1 MPTIPQLPSVT
12 SVNADD
18 ELPIQQNGVTSSVTV
33 STLLAST
40 QPALLTPSGTLLGNT
55 SLGAASPQPIGVGSG
70 LTLNDGTLAVNFGT
84 TAGTA
89 AAGNDPR
96 LTGALQAANNL
107 SDLTNAA
114 AARTNLGLGTM
125 ATQNAGAVAISGGTI
140 GGTDV
145 SLATAEALATTTA
158 RSLAARFADRLN
170 IDDFGLARDGK
181 TDDSAKFA
189 AAVAAAQSQNK
200 ALYIPAGGPIL
211 LAGAAQITLDNVA
224 LIGDGGVD
232 FGYPYGTQGS
242 QIWITATS
250 AAPFLIGASVLIE
263 GLCFYWPEQVDQPG
277 APIAYP
283 PLFLGMTGISAV
295 ADVVFRN
302 NQVTNAYIFFQVP
315 AATTVGD
322 VHFLENRICAL
333 SVCFDIP
340 NAADI
345 VFIHGNFFSWGVFQG
360 EVLHYG
366 GGQGAVQSVALTTSA
381 GVAAGATQIPVTAS
395 AGVVPGMQATGN
407 AAIPPGTLISAVGS
421 TSVTLSNALT
431 APLAQGAGFSAVNAD
446 YYLKYAATTESVW
459 LRITGNGSAAG
470 PSSTTDG
477 GPIAYGNFVFGYRTG
492 VLVDGGT
499 LSGSFIGT
507 HFDSI
512 GNVLRVING
521 GTVVTTRFSEF
532 SVYGYL
538 NPDSAVPLPLFEV
551 IDPAPIPYES
561 SSGADFMLAVS
572 GMEVGFCQGP
582 VFVIKG
588 DDVYEI
594 KISNSKLTRYS
605 HGAVNGPYPALL
617 IDAPNGRLTFTGNDV
632 LPQDGG
638 IGLVLTAIQSALIAS
653 NHFAFCSVPID
664 VETASGQ
671 IVCAANASY
680 NTWGASA
687 LATGLLAATS
697 LTLGGTPAAGGTL
710 TLTASG
716 GGLAS
721 PLAVTYTV
729 QAGDTPASVAAGL
742 AALLA
747 GETSIAP
754 GVLSAPAAAGA
765 TTLSLYGTAGVAAGM
780 KVYGPNVP
788 AGTVVSAVSGNTV
801 TLSAGLSA
809 LTPANTALT
818 FAGPLAAL
826 GASFPA
832 MPRLWTALHPSQGS
846 LILYSPAAAPLA
858 FTVNVS
864 SGAGLT
870 ATLGT
875 PAIRAGA
882 NLLDAGNGWDRP
894 NGAFAPLPRLAY
906 SYQTPASGA
915 TVAFP
920 PGAGLLAIGGGGTL
934 GALTIDLP
942 PQPADGEVVRIAT
955 LPAISSL
962 SVATTTGAGVLGAP
976 GSLAADSAIAFVW
989 LGAAGVWARLA

>member
-18 ELPIQQNGVTSSVTV
+18 ELPIQQNGITSSVTV

-40 QPALLTPSGTLLGNT
+40 QPAILTPSGTLLGNT

-70 LTLNDGTLAVNFGT
+70 LSLSGGTLGVNFGT
-84 TAGTA
+84 TAGTV

-96 LTGALQAANNL
+96 ITGALQAANNL
-107 SDLTNAA
+107 SDLASAA
-114 AARTNLGLGTM
+114 TARSNLGLGTM
-125 ATQNAGAVAISGGTI
+125 ATQNAGAVAISGGSVA
-140 GGTDV
+140 GTDV
-145 SLATAEALATTTA
+145 SLATALAQSTTTA

-170 IDDFGLARDGK
+170 INDFGLARDGK

-211 LAGAAQITLDNVA
+211 LAGAAQITLENVA
-224 LIGDGGVD
+224 LIGDGGTD
-232 FGYPYGTQGS
+232 FGTPYGNQGS

-250 AAPFLIGASVLIE
+250 AAPFLIGAGVLIE
-263 GLCFYWPEQVDQPG
+263 GLCFYWPEQLDGPS
-277 APIAYP
+277 APIPYP
-283 PLFLGMTGISAV
+283 PLFEGMTGISAV

-315 AATTVGD
+315 QATTVGD
-322 VHFLENRICAL
+322 VHFLNNRICAL

-366 GGQGAVQSVALTTSA
+366 GGAGAVQSVALSTSA
-381 GVAAGATQIPVTAS
+381 GVAAGTTQIPVTS
-395 AGVVPGMQATGN
+395 GAGVIPGMQAAGN
-407 AAIPPGTLISAVGS
+407 AAIPAGTLITAVS
-421 TSVTLSNALT
+421 PNSVTLSAPLT
-431 APLAQGAGFSAVNAD
+431 APLAQGATFTALNAD

-459 LRITGNGSAAG
+459 FRISGNGSAAG
-470 PSSTTDG
+470 PSATTDG

-512 GNVLRVING
+512 ANVLRVING

-532 SVYGYL
+532 SVYGYI
-538 NPDSAVPLPLFEV
+538 NPDTAAPAPLFEV

-582 VFVIKG
+582 VFVIRG
-588 DDVYEI
+588 DDVYEV
-594 KISNSKLTRYS
+594 KITNSKLTRYS
-605 HGAVNGPYPALL
+605 HGAVNGPWPALL
-617 IDAPNGRLTFTGNDV
+617 IDAPNGRLSFTGNDL

-638 IGLVLTAIQSALIAS
+638 LGIVITAVQSALIAS

-664 VETASGQ
+664 IETSSGQ

-687 LATGLLAATS
+687 IATGLLSATALS
-697 LTLGGTPAAGGTL
+697 VGGTITAGNTL

-721 PLAVTYTV
+721 PVAVTYTV
-729 QAGDTPASVAAGL
+729 QASDTPASVAQGL

-747 GETSIAP
+747 AQSAIVP
-754 GVLSAPAAAGA
+754 GALSAPAAAGA
-765 TTLSLYGTAGVAAGM
+765 VTLTLYASTGILPGM
-780 KVYGPNVP
+780 RVYGQNVP
-788 AGTVVSAVSGNTV
+788 AGTVVSAVSGTQV

-809 LTPANTALT
+809 LTPANTPIT

-826 GASFPA
+826 SAAFPA
-832 MPRLWTALHPSQGS
+832 MPRLWTVWHPAQAE
-846 LILYSPAAAPLA
+846 LVLYTPAAAG
-858 FTVNVS
+858 VS
-864 SGAGLT
+864 FAASLSGGATLT
-870 ATLGT
+870 ASLNPLGT
-875 PAIRAGA
+875 RAGA
-882 NLLDAGNGWDRP
+882 NLMDAGNGWDRP
-894 NGAFAPLPRLAY
+894 NGAFAPLPRLGY

-915 TVAFP
+915 TLAYP
-920 PGAGLLAIGGGGTL
+920 PGAGLLAIGGGTL
-934 GALTIDLP
+934 SSLTIDLP
-942 PQPADGEVVRIAT
+942 PQPVDGEVVRIAT
-955 LPAISSL
+955 LPAIGSL

-976 GSLAADSAIAFVW
+976 GSLAANTSIAFIW
-989 LGAAGVWARLA
+989 LGAAGVWARLT